1 LSEVTNRV
9 DEVYNKYI
17 NLIEKVNETESI
29 YHYTSPSGFLGI
41 LDNKALW
48 FTDSDFLND
57 SSESEYF
64 HDTFSSVIPKGNGFY
79 INKSFEFKSYFI
91 SSLHANAY
99 HDGKMTYERKRE
111 FRYLAS
117 FSTDGDNLSLWNYYT
132 KTPTKVGYNFG
143 INLKPFINSIII
155 DSGQRLMHG
164 KVIYDRKVQESIL
177 SNMIEEYTAI
187 YKLLSYTYQRNY
199 LFEKLEDNIV
209 YFSMFMK
216 NEAFASENEYRIAI
230 ITISDLGKQDVL
242 FRENGGI
249 FIPFIEKPFDINSIN
264 RIGISPTNRS
274 KFAEQSIQKLKIE
287 REIDAEVF
295 LSEIPLRY

>member
-1 LSEVTNRV
+1 MSEVTNRA

-17 NLIEKVNETESI
+17 NLIEKANETEII
-29 YHYTSPSGFLGI
+29 YHYTSPSGLLGI
-41 LDNKALW
+41 LDNKVLW

-64 HDTFSSVIPKGNGFY
+64 HNIFSSVIPKENGLN
-79 INKSFEFKSYFI
+79 INNSFGFKSYFI

-99 HDGKMTYERKRE
+99 HEGKMTYKRKHE

-132 KTPTKVGYNFG
+132 KTPAKVGYNFG
-143 INLKPFINSIII
+143 IKLNPFLSSIKI
-155 DSGQRLMHG
+155 DDNQRLVHG
-164 KVIYDRKVQESIL
+164 KVIYDQSQQKLIL
-177 SNMIEEYTAI
+177 SAMIKEYTTI
-187 YKLLSYTYQRNY
+187 YKSLRHTYQRNY
-199 LFEKLEDNIV
+199 LFEKLEENIV

-230 ITISDLGKQDVL
+230 ITISDLEKQDVL
-242 FRENGGI
+242 FRDNCGI
-249 FIPFIEKPFDINSIN
+249 FIPYIEKPFEINSVN
-264 RIGISPTNRS
+264 RIGISPSNRS
-274 KFAEQSIQKLKIE
+274 KFAEQSIQKLKME
-287 REIDAEVF
+287 KEINAGVF